1 LPSPHP
7 RHRRRPFALALLLA
21 AAAAASLPPAA
32 ALAQDAAAPAAPPRP
47 MAPPP
52 GLNPA
57 VAACVIANLDRA
69 YTEAA
74 LAALAASCRALAGPA
89 PTSADGGGLLV
100 RCKVAGD
107 PEWVEFRLVTRGQCA
122 AAGGKVAG

>member
-1 LPSPHP
+1 
-7 RHRRRPFALALLLA
+7 
-21 AAAAASLPPAA
+21 
-32 ALAQDAAAPAAPPRP
+32 

-52 GLNPA
+52 GLDPA

-74 LAALAASCRALAGPA
+74 LAALAASCAALAGPA
-89 PTSADGGGLLV
+89 SASADGGGGLLV

-122 AAGGKVAG
+122 AAGGRIAG